1 MNDIVNTKDVDVI
14 ILQYRMKKM
23 NDVVNTKDIDV
34 VFLQ

>member
-14 ILQYRMKKM
+14 ILQYGRKKM
-23 NDVVNTKDIDV
+23 NNDVNTKDIDV